1 MFAIRQ
7 LLVSTLIFA
16 VVPPAVVKAAESA
29 EYVGGT
35 VKSIPVNSAGSLNFD
50 DAKEIRFNY
59 SGSVYSLPYE
69 QITNTELEK
78 AEGRRVLGKIPVPSL
93 IHRKQ
98 VLSISYKDAAGASGT
113 LNFELS
119 ANVAPVAQQT
129 VETKKNAP
137 QAAAVDPDANP
148 FVDRYWKTKR
158 NQAQWEAKSP
168 QNAPA
173 SATPAGTK

>member
-50 DAKEIRFNY
+50 NAKEIRFNY
-59 SGSVYSLPYE
+59 SGSVYSLPYD
-69 QITNTELEK
+69 QITNTEINK
-78 AEGRRVLGKIPVPSL
+78 AESRRVLGKIPVPAL

-113 LNFELS
+113 LNFELA
-119 ANVAPVAQQT
+119 ANEAPVAQQT
-129 VETKKNAP
+129 IETKKAGP
-137 QAAAVDPDANP
+137 QTAASQNSNDWWGDK
-148 FVDRYWKTKR
+148 YWKTNR
-158 NQAQWEAKSP
+158 NQGQWDAKSA